1 MSVLIMMSHV
11 PIHVSIHWEVI
22 IVNVLL
28 DLSFYLT
35 IMTVKVTTV
44 AMCCLTYIIKYS
56 NNHISSTLRLLLL
69 INH

>member
-1 MSVLIMMSHV
+1 MMGRV

-28 DLSFYLT
+28 DMSFYLT
-35 IMTVKVTTV
+35 IKIVKVTTV
-44 AMCCLTYIIKYS
+44 AMCCLSYIIKYS

-69 INH
+69 MGH